1 MASKALIE
9 IEIKAD
15 KSKVVIE
22 GLESDIKDLQT
33 TYKNLSDAIKKN
45 ESVLSGTEKA
55 YKTAQAELQKIRSN
69 IKAGTKEYNDYT
81 QKIHDLQIALDSL
94 NKKEREQSKVL
105 DKHKKDLDR
114 QAVAQNKRE
123 LMLAKRAAT
132 LEKNTQKLKARNK
145 ALMAER
151 DAVKASAAQNRK
163 NSALIT
169 QRNKE
174 LKKSTAE
181 LKRFEKAVKAQQRT
195 LERQRTALAKSQEAL
210 KKKTIAL
217 NEAKIALKEK
227 EAASKKEAAAVAG
240 TEGFYRKKIAAL
252 EKERATTADTTMKY
266 RELTVEIGKQYEAI
280 RNLTQ
285 GEEVRHQHKQGT
297 FAAIEAEITYYKR
310 LQKQYATTSQEVLEY
325 DKRILK
331 LQADQKRL
339 ATGTTMAAKGMQQQS
354 ASAGV
359 ASAAALELGRG
370 VSDLNYGIRGVA
382 NNMQQFGALML
393 SLVQQ
398 EKGLSGAFKSLGKT
412 LMGPTGILIAFQ
424 AGIMLLEGFAMR
436 QEKAKKNAKGLN
448 DSLIDQS
455 ALLMG
460 LQNNID
466 LSTMSYDQ
474 QLSSLKTLAVANSD
488 LKSVMTDMDLTEAE
502 RVKKGMALVELQREQ
517 REIGVEFNEYLEE
530 TNSRYKDLNVS
541 QEGIVEKE
549 AEIIRLKNLR
559 DNTVEVQAKALAQ
572 ARVTQAENELDLI
585 KEAIKEMNN
594 FAVEG
599 RTVFDIQQDISKFL
613 EKSKDETKKVVDV
626 TKKWAES
633 LKEAKAELLD
643 TKIAEAESLA
653 DKALSEDNIKEYR
666 KYTDEA
672 LRLKRLQ
679 LSKQK
684 QDEIN
689 NAKETAKELGQ
700 DASSVI
706 NIIENRYSILFRQLG
721 RDMAQE
727 VKEGVEEI
735 IDKEKVDVKPSSTKL
750 AGAQGGVAFT
760 EASGVKNIGGL
771 DPLAQLTVPSASDI
785 VSGIAEYREEDPVEG
800 PSRLEEFSLG
810 LQQFQELSNTFIDF
824 LASEAERE
832 LDIERRKNNEK
843 NELLR
848 ERLRNENLSASQRK
862 KINLEI
868 AKNDAELVK
877 KENEINKRR
886 FQQEKAAG
894 ISNAIINT
902 FLGASQALADKTI
915 VPKWLSPAVAATI
928 IASGLAQVAMISRQ
942 QFVPKKTNTRGL
954 GRGGSVGGG
963 GGFSPQFNVVGSSG
977 QNQLATAISSK
988 FDQPVKAYVTVNEIN
1003 SAQSFQRNIEESA
1016 SI

>member
-460 LQNNID
+460 LQNTID
-466 LSTMSYDQ
+466 LTNMSYDE
-474 QLSSLKTLAVANSD
+474 QLNALKTLAVANSD
-488 LKSVMTDMDLTEAE
+488 LKSVMTDTDLTEAQ
-502 RVKKGMALVELQREQ
+502 RVEKGMALVELQREQ
-517 REIGVEFNEYLEE
+517 REIGVEFNKYLEE
-530 TNSRYKDLNVS
+530 TNDQYEGLIIS
-541 QEGIVEKE
+541 QERIDQLEKSIATNKE
-549 AEIIRLKNLR
+549 NAKLIQG
-559 DNTVEVQAKALAQ
+559 QAGTLAQ
-572 ARVTQAENELDLI
+572 MEISRLEKQRDLI
-585 KEAIKEMNN
+585 KEAVEEMNN
-594 FAVEG
+594 FSVEG
-599 RTVFDIQQDISKFL
+599 RTVFDIQQDISNFL

-902 FLGASQALADKTI
+902 FLGASQALADNTI
-915 VPKWLSPAVAATI
+915 SPKWLSPAVAATI

>member
-45 ESVLSGTEKA
+45 ESVLTGTEKA

-81 QKIHDLQIALDSL
+81 QKIHELQITLDNL
-94 NKKEREQSKVL
+94 TKKEREQSKVL
-105 DKHKKDLDR
+105 DKHKKDLDK

-195 LERQRTALAKSQEAL
+195 LERQRAALAKNQEAL
-210 KKKTIAL
+210 RKKTVAL

-266 RELTVEIGKQYEAI
+266 RELTVEIGRQYEAI

-285 GEEVRHQHKQGT
+285 GEELRHKHKQGT

-331 LQADQKRL
+331 LQADQRKL

-370 VSDLNYGIRGVA
+370 ISDMNYGIRGVA

-398 EKGLSGAFKSLGKT
+398 EKGLSGAFRSLGKT

-424 AGIMLLEGFAMR
+424 AGVMLLEAFAMK

-455 ALLMG
+455 ALMMG
-460 LQNNID
+460 LQNTID
-466 LSTMSYDQ
+466 LSNMSYDE
-474 QLSSLKTLAVANSD
+474 QLNALKTLAVANSD
-488 LKSVMTDMDLTEAE
+488 LKSVMTDTDLTEAQ
-502 RVKKGMALVELQREQ
+502 RVEKGMALVELQREQ
-517 REIGVEFNEYLEE
+517 RNIGVEFNKYLEE
-530 TNSRYKDLNVS
+530 TNDQYEDLIIS
-541 QEGIVEKE
+541 QERIDELEESIAIKKENARLLQGHAATAAQMQISSLEKE
-549 AEIIRLKNLR
+549 R
-559 DNTVEVQAKALAQ
+559 
-572 ARVTQAENELDLI
+572 DLI
-585 KEAIKEMNN
+585 KEAVKEMNN
-594 FAVEG
+594 FSVEG
-599 RTVFDIQQDISKFL
+599 RTVFDIQEDISKFL

-643 TKIAEAESLA
+643 AKISEAESLA
-653 DKALSEDNIKEYR
+653 DKALSEGNIKEYR

-672 LRLKRLQ
+672 IRLKRLQ
-679 LSKQK
+679 LQKQK

-706 NIIENRYSILFRQLG
+706 KIIENRYSILFRQLG
-721 RDMAQE
+721 RDMAKE
-727 VKEGVEEI
+727 VKDGVEEI

-760 EASGVKNIGGL
+760 EASGVKTIGGL
-771 DPLAQLTVPSASDI
+771 DPLSQLVVPSAAEMAA
-785 VSGIAEYREEDPVEG
+785 GIAATQQEDPVLG
-800 PSRLEEFSLG
+800 PSRLEQFSLG
-810 LQQFQELSNTFIDF
+810 LQQFQELSNTFVDF

-832 LDIERRKNNEK
+832 LDIERRKTTEK

-848 ERLRNENLSASQRK
+848 ERLRNEKLSASERK
-862 KINLEI
+862 KINIEI
-868 AKNDAELVK
+868 SKNEAELVK
-877 KENEINKRR
+877 KENEINKQR

-902 FLGASQALADKTI
+902 FLGATQVLSDKTI
-915 VPKWLSPAVAATI
+915 KPSWLKPVVMGTI
-928 IASGLAQVAMISRQ
+928 IASGLAQVAQISRQ

-954 GRGGSVGGG
+954 GRGGAVAGG
-963 GGFSPQFNVVGSSG
+963 GGFSPQFNVVGASRE
-977 QNQLATAISSK
+977 NQLMDAISSK